1 MGRELVKNRITKYDE
16 QQKRKLVELGQSKK
30 SYSNILAY
38 LDGEIKQSTQM
49 CKFNYNILCFKND
62 GVYQL
67 NKAIEEIYGVSQG
80 KGETTVSGG
89 ADKIQTVDVQ
99 LADGT
104 RLKVPYGTI
113 AIPEAG
119 NEAAITINYD
129 SSRNLLLVTGSCE
142 FRFSSMI
149 DEIIERTKQL
159 LTTSSIYKNQAFE
172 LGVDYTPKI
181 MNLSS
186 IDKEFM
192 VLSERT
198 EYDLQPLMA
207 RLTNPKKCEEKGISL
222 KYGCLMEGPYGTGK
236 TLLAFKLA
244 KTAIDNN
251 WIFIYLKTPEMLAQ
265 TLRLAH
271 VIDKNGAG
279 VVIFVEDIDQVTRG
293 NRDTAMQDILNTLD
307 GGDSKNMN
315 VISLFTTNHIELIE
329 PTFLR
334 GKRIGSIISLG
345 FLDKMTAKSFIHTTF
360 SKDGYTIDESGMDE
374 IYELVE
380 KSSIAPAFMAEIT
393 ESV

>member
-80 KGETTVSGG
+80 KGEATISGD
-89 ADKIQTVDVQ
+89 AEKIQTVDVQ

-119 NEAAITINYD
+119 NGAAITINYD
-129 SSRNLLLVTGSCE
+129 SSKNQLLVTGSCE

-149 DEIIERTKQL
+149 DEIIERTKEL
-159 LTTSSIYKNQAFE
+159 LTISSIYKNQAIE
-172 LGVDYTPKI
+172 LGSEYTPKI

-222 KYGCLMEGPYGTGK
+222 KYGCLMEGPYGCP
-236 TLLAFKLA
+236 
-244 KTAIDNN
+244 
-251 WIFIYLKTPEMLAQ
+251 IYTPL
-265 TLRLAH
+265 
-271 VIDKNGAG
+271 
-279 VVIFVEDIDQVTRG
+279 
-293 NRDTAMQDILNTLD
+293 
-307 GGDSKNMN
+307 
-315 VISLFTTNHIELIE
+315 
-329 PTFLR
+329 
-334 GKRIGSIISLG
+334 
-345 FLDKMTAKSFIHTTF
+345 
-360 SKDGYTIDESGMDE
+360 
-374 IYELVE
+374 
-380 KSSIAPAFMAEIT
+380 
-393 ESV
+393 